1 MKKAFLFLKNKNF
14 WLWLVITL
22 VVAALYVKGALIEK
36 KAGVQLNY
44 YLAFAEILSVLFWG
58 AAYKLLRR
66 FISSKFSKVHGFL
79 NKRPSIIYLVGFL
92 FCIVVAAGLSF
103 TKWSFFVKQFANIAY
118 FMLFWAVIID
128 LIDLIKNKDQDSND

>member
-36 KAGVQLNY
+36 KIGVQLNY
-44 YLAFAEILSVLFWG
+44 YLASAEILSVLFWG
-58 AAYKLLRR
+58 ATYKLLRR
-66 FISSKFSKVHGFL
+66 IISKKFSKVHAFL

-92 FCIVVAAGLSF
+92 FCIIVSAALSF
-103 TKWSFFVKQFANIAY
+103 TKWSFFVKQFANVAY
-118 FMLFWAVIID
+118 FMLFWAVTVD
-128 LIDLIKNKDQDSND
+128 LVYLMRNKED